1 MIGSLIPVAVAKR
14 HAAGAV
20 ANGVVL
26 DNLLDQAFVK
36 QEYEDDRD
44 RMTVLQLVLFHAL
57 IIKETKDA
65 CHLMMGGR
73 QEVDLG
79 LVGLHVLW
87 GAANLGDGLEA
98 LSKFYRFSSAN
109 FRLQLTTEGIYTH
122 LAIQGQNGSD
132 WESVHEDIQL
142 SYLISCLSAYAGRRF
157 PIVRITTR
165 DPSHVSLGTAHY
177 ALKAPVLLGP
187 RSEVVF
193 PKACL
198 AMTPAWQPAGDFLWN
213 PVYESLKFLEPP
225 FISSV
230 HTKLTHQD
238 LKIDN
243 LASQNNMA
251 PSTYRRKITQ
261 SGLSFRALKERV
273 LLEATLEL
281 IQDKSWKID
290 AIAAELGY
298 ADARSLRRFVKR
310 TTGQTPGDLRAAAAA
325 PIAPEEVFVRLKDTV
340 TSLLA

>member
-1 MIGSLIPVAVAKR
+1 MINSLIPVAVAKR

-26 DNLLDQAFVK
+26 DNLLDRAFVK
-36 QEYEDDRD
+36 QEYGDDRD
-44 RMTVLQLVLFHAL
+44 QMTVLQLVLVHAL

-98 LSKFYRFSSAN
+98 LCKFYRFSSAN
-109 FRLQLTTEGIYTH
+109 FRLQLTTEGAYAH
-122 LAIQGQNGSD
+122 LAIQGQSGNA
-132 WESVHEDIQL
+132 WEAVHEDIQL
-142 SYLISCLSAYAGRRF
+142 SYLVSCLSAYAGRLF
-157 PIVRITTR
+157 PVAAMTTR
-165 DPSHVSLGTAHY
+165 DRSHTSLGTAHY
-177 ALKAPVLLGP
+177 ALKAPVVLGA

-198 AMTPAWQPAGDFLWN
+198 AMTPAWQPAGDFLWS
-213 PVYESLKFLEPP
+213 PVYETVKYVEAAFNPQ
-225 FISSV
+225 
-230 HTKLTHQD
+230 TRKKLTQQD
-238 LKIDN
+238 LKIDV

-251 PSTYRRKITQ
+251 PSTYRRKIAQ
-261 SGLSFRALKERV
+261 SGLSLRGLREQV
-273 LLEATLEL
+273 LLESTLDL
-281 IQDKSWKID
+281 IHDRSWTID

-298 ADARSLRRFVKR
+298 ADARSLRRFIKR
-310 TTGQTPGDLRAAAAA
+310 TTGQTPGELRASASAA
-325 PIAPEEVFVRLKDTV
+325 IAPPDVLARLKDTV